1 MDNIEDLN
9 LLDTQYA
16 DILANSINP
25 WYEFQAIKKGL
36 DPAEARIK
44 TRFITL
50 MSHKPETEKN
60 GRNCWMLGKKLAVI
74 VQTEKKW
81 MGSLKHFGENSFL

>member
-1 MDNIEDLN
+1 MDNIEGLN

-16 DILANSINP
+16 DIIANSINP
-25 WYEFQAIKKGL
+25 WYELEAIKKGL

-50 MSHKPETEKN
+50 MSHKPETEEEWEELLN
-60 GRNCWMLGKKLAVI
+60 AWEQACGYRPDR
-74 VQTEKKW
+74 EKMDGFAKALW
-81 MGSLKHFGENSFL
+81 GE